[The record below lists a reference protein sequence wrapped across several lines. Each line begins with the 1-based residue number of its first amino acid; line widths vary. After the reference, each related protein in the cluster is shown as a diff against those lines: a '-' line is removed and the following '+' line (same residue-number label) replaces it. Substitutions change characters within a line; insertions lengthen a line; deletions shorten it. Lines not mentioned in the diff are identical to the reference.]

1 MSCKDERHD
10 HHHHRSNCVC
20 DVVKFIDELQDCA
33 SSACPTGCDAPFLGA
48 NQGAKFANT
57 RPFLLYTTE
66 GELFSSVFFLEN
78 DPTTPNDDIC
88 ARSPIFRVE
97 SVDDCC
103 AVLRILV
110 PPTLTRE
117 TSQTPEDIVCA
128 FLKQTIPQLISTNLS
143 ITVDLNCFCA
153 IQCLRDVNVPG
164 V

>member
-10 HHHHRSNCVC
+10 HHHHSNCVC

-33 SSACPTGCDAPFLGA
+33 SSSCPTGCDVPFLGA

-57 RPFLLYTTE
+57 RPFLLYTKE

-78 DPTTPNDDIC
+78 GAGPGDDVC
-88 ARSPIFRVE
+88 ASSPIHRVE

-110 PPTLTRE
+110 PPGLTAPPR
-117 TSQTPEDIVCA
+117 TPEPEEIVCT
-128 FLKQTIPQLISTNLS
+128 FLKQTTPQLISTNLS

-153 IQCLRDVNVPG
+153 IQCLRDVNVTG

>member
-33 SSACPTGCDAPFLGA
+33 SSACPTGCDVPFLGA

-66 GELFSSVFFLEN
+66 GELFSSVFFQEN
-78 DPTTPNDDIC
+78 NPGISSDDIC
-88 ARSPIFRVE
+88 ASSPIYRVA

-103 AVLRILV
+103 AVLQILV
-110 PPTLTRE
+110 PPGLTE
-117 TSQTPEDIVCA
+117 SLGPEQIVCA